1 MLLSLAV
8 VLIRHLLR
16 LLLTYYGPH
25 TVSHMHT
32 VSSTGVYAL
41 PCGQD
46 STRSGNLC
54 SETHPMAPAGIVEGE
69 ERGRGR
75 GERAARTQMQRCRI
89 SQMSEGLSQGQA
101 LGGGGGIDVR
111 SGFVLRPAL

>member
-16 LLLTYYGPH
+16 VLLTYYGPH

-32 VSSTGVYAL
+32 VRSTVCAL
-41 PCGQD
+41 PGGQD

-54 SETHPMAPAGIVEGE
+54 SEPHPMAPAGIVEGG
-69 ERGRGR
+69 ERGRER
-75 GERAARTQMQRCRI
+75 GERAAPTQRQRCRI
-89 SQMSEGLSQGQA
+89 SQMSEELSQGHA

-111 SGFVLRPAL
+111 SGFVSRPAL